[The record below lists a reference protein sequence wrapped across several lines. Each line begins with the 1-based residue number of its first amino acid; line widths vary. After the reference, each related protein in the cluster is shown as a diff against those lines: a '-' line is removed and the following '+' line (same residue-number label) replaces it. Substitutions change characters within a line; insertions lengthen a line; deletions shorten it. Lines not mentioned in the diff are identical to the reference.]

1 MKKHMNIFA
10 ILILALLTFCGI
22 ISLYLYLPYWKLQQQ
37 KILQEQKL
45 AVDLYKDISYPNKSI
60 GSVNLTRMNAASLTA
75 VLQKERKPYDD
86 STATLQINNDTI
98 KYTMKDLGQHIY
110 YKCSDGSTFE
120 SGEENALAQ
129 YIISIDKKRSIKEQY
144 DIIKGNEEATTLK
157 ISIQCE
163 CREAQL
169 DKIIRALSK
178 KYDVAAENS
187 RITSSYVVLPAKEGC
202 VLDTQTIA
210 KELRTYLNRQTTKN
224 FSGGYKTTK
233 VKPVWYPED
242 LKKVNTLIA
251 RHATTFKENTSRG
264 YNIRLAASRLN
275 GVCLLPGEDISFLDV
290 LYNKKDKKSY
300 KKSDAFFRGDVV
312 QAEGGGICQVSTTA
326 YHTFLL
332 AGILPEKRYPH
343 SMPVG
348 YSKLGLD
355 AALSVGGKDLVIRNT
370 LDVPILILS
379 QTKKGTLAVAIQSY
393 QDALKGK
400 IYRPRSEKIT
410 DKEAKTFLDVYV
422 GKTKQET
429 ISLSHDTYN

>member
-1 MKKHMNIFA
+1 MEINMKNRTGIFVV
-10 ILILALLTFCGI
+10 LILVLLTFCGI
-22 ISLYLYLPYWKLQQQ
+22 ISLYLYLPYWNLQQQ

-60 GSVNLTRMNAASLTA
+60 GDVNLTRMNAASLTA
-75 VLQKERKPYDD
+75 LLQKERKPYDD

-120 SGEENALAQ
+120 SGEEDALAR
-129 YIISIDKKRSIKEQY
+129 YIVSIDKKRSIKEQY

-169 DKIIRALSK
+169 NKIIRALSK

-224 FSGGYKTTK
+224 FSGGYKPTK

-251 RHATTFKENTSRG
+251 RYTTSFKENNSRS
-264 YNIRLAASRLN
+264 YNIHLAASRLN
-275 GVCLLPGEDISFLDV
+275 GICLLPEEDISFLDV

-300 KKSDAFFRGDVV
+300 KKSDAFFRRDVV

-332 AGILPEKRYPH
+332 AGIVPQKRYPH

-355 AALSVGGKDLVIRNT
+355 AALSVGGKDLS
-370 LDVPILILS
+370 LIH
-379 QTKKGTLAVAIQSY
+379 I
-393 QDALKGK
+393 
-400 IYRPRSEKIT
+400 
-410 DKEAKTFLDVYV
+410 
-422 GKTKQET
+422 
-429 ISLSHDTYN
+429 

>member
-1 MKKHMNIFA
+1 MKKRTGIFVV
-10 ILILALLTFCGI
+10 LILVLLTFCGI
-22 ISLYLYLPYWKLQQQ
+22 ISLYLYLPYWNLQQQ

-60 GSVNLTRMNAASLTA
+60 GDVNLTRMNAASLTA
-75 VLQKERKPYDD
+75 LLQKERKPYDD

-120 SGEENALAQ
+120 SGEEDALAR
-129 YIISIDKKRSIKEQY
+129 YIVSIDKKRSIKEQY

-169 DKIIRALSK
+169 NKIIRALSK

-251 RHATTFKENTSRG
+251 RYTTSFKENNSRS
-264 YNIRLAASRLN
+264 YNIHLAASRLN
-275 GVCLLPGEDISFLDV
+275 GICLLPEEDISFLDV

-300 KKSDAFFRGDVV
+300 KKSDAFFRRD
-312 QAEGGGICQVSTTA
+312 
-326 YHTFLL
+326 
-332 AGILPEKRYPH
+332 
-343 SMPVG
+343 
-348 YSKLGLD
+348 
-355 AALSVGGKDLVIRNT
+355 
-370 LDVPILILS
+370 
-379 QTKKGTLAVAIQSY
+379 
-393 QDALKGK
+393 
-400 IYRPRSEKIT
+400 RSE
-410 DKEAKTFLDVYV
+410 ERRV
-422 GKTKQET
+422 GKECT
-429 ISLSHDTYN
+429 